1 VEGNLSSAEPAAAPE
16 NVENSTLRR
25 PRHIAIVMD
34 GNGRWAKQRHRP
46 RSFGHRAGQKAVRGA
61 IEFCLKN
68 GIEALTL
75 FAFSSE
81 NWQRPKSEV
90 SALMELFLK
99 ALDREVAELHGHGV
113 RIQFIG
119 ELAAFAPALRER
131 MLAAM
136 TKTQGNSTLALN
148 VAVNYGGRWDIANAA
163 KNLAR
168 SVAKGDVDVDSI
180 DESKLASYMSLAD
193 LPPVDLFIRT
203 SGEQRISNFLL
214 WQLAYAEL
222 YFCDTLWPDFDQ
234 SSLQDAVNDFA
245 GRERRYGKTA
255 VQMTP
260 SGSKR
265 TSRS

>member
-1 VEGNLSSAEPAAAPE
+1 MIQSRKADDAPTAAR
-16 NVENSTLRR
+16 V

-34 GNGRWAKQRHRP
+34 GNGRWAKQRRRP
-46 RSFGHRAGQKAVRGA
+46 RSFGHRAGQKTVRSS

-81 NWQRPKSEV
+81 NWQRPPAEV

-99 ALDREVAELHGHGV
+99 ALDREVAELHKNGV
-113 RIQFIG
+113 RIRFIG
-119 ELAAFAPALRER
+119 ELSAFAKPLRER

-136 TKTQGNSTLALN
+136 QKTAANDKLALN

-163 KNLAR
+163 RQAAR
-168 SVAKGDVDVDSI
+168 DVAAGKLDADAI
-180 DESKLASYMSLAD
+180 DEKTLAPYFALAD

-222 YFCDTLWPDFDQ
+222 YFCDTLWPDFDPA
-234 SSLQDAVNDFA
+234 SLQLAVDSYA
-245 GRERRYGKTA
+245 GRERRFGKTGA
-255 VQMTP
+255 V
-260 SGSKR
+260 K
-265 TSRS
+265 